1 MSKAFLLLSLGVVF
15 GCAPKTTISTPWGDY
30 ESEKDV
36 GLILEFKLDPAT
48 GQPIEVYIEATG
60 LASPVT
66 RAQAEAW
73 AALTQFIQ
81 AASTQIP

>member
-1 MSKAFLLLSLGVVF
+1 MRFLLPVVLLALVA
-15 GCAPKTTISTPWGDY
+15 CAPRTTITTPWGEY
-30 ESEKDV
+30 ESWKDV

-73 AALTQFIQ
+73 EALARFIE
-81 AASTQIP
+81 ALPRGP